1 MTAQPS
7 GSGQQLFYAGIAAVV
22 IVILLA
28 LWMLFKPGA
37 EPEQDTA
44 SSTPLPARAEIIEE
58 QPLPPPVTEQESEPE
73 PELTPDPEMA
83 PEAELAVEE
92 AAVEPLPAL
101 EKSDPVLK
109 QEVLKF
115 DWQPGLAGLINTE
128 QMVRNLV
135 VTVDNLAQRQLVA
148 NHPVVAPLDQP
159 FIATPEEGDD
169 QRYQI
174 DPASYQRYEPY
185 VRLLENA
192 EPEQM
197 LQVLERY
204 QPLFEQAFGELG
216 YPELSFNQRLQQ
228 ALQQFLAIEPN
239 TADTTLVRKSV
250 AYTYADPAVEGRS
263 DLEKQVIRLGPDN
276 HQRIRAVAQQYLA
289 LLEERTD

>member
-7 GSGQQLFYAGIAAVV
+7 GSGQQLYYAGIAAVV

-28 LWMLFKPGA
+28 LWMLFKPDSEKA
-37 EPEQDTA
+37 QDTL
-44 SSTPLPARAEIIEE
+44 SSTPLPARAEIITE
-58 QPLPPPVTEQESEPE
+58 QPLPPEVTEPESKPVSE
-73 PELTPDPEMA
+73 PELTADANMASEPEFT
-83 PEAELAVEE
+83 PETPIQ
-92 AAVEPLPAL
+92 EPLPAL

-148 NHPVVAPLDQP
+148 NHPVVVPLDQP
-159 FIATPEEGDD
+159 FVATPGQND
-169 QRYQI
+169 QTYQI
-174 DPASYQRYEPY
+174 DPAGYQRYEPY

-192 EPEQM
+192 APEQI
-197 LQVLERY
+197 LQLLERY
-204 QPLFEQAFGELG
+204 QPLFDQAFGELG
-216 YPELSFNQRLQQ
+216 YPELNFRQRLKQ

-250 AYTYADPAVEGRS
+250 AYTYADPAVEERS

-276 HQRIRAVAQQYLA
+276 HQRLRVVAQQYLA
-289 LLEERTD
+289 LLESTD

>member
-7 GSGQQLFYAGIAAVV
+7 GSGQQLFYVGIAAVV

-28 LWMLFKPGA
+28 LWMLFKPA
-37 EPEQDTA
+37 NEPEPA
-44 SSTPLPARAEIIEE
+44 IISSTPVPAPAEVIEE
-58 QPLPPPVTEQESEPE
+58 QPLVAPEIEPETVPAAEAEVAAE
-73 PELTPDPEMA
+73 PELTIAEPA
-83 PEAELAVEE
+83 P
-92 AAVEPLPAL
+92 EPLPAL
-101 EKSDPVLK
+101 EQSDPVLK
-109 QEVLKF
+109 QEILKF

-135 VTVDNLAQRQLVA
+135 VTIDNLAQRQLVA
-148 NHPVVAPLDQP
+148 NRPVVAPLDQP
-159 FIATPEEGDD
+159 FAAIPQGSD
-169 QRYQI
+169 QTYQI

-185 VRLLENA
+185 VRLLETT

-197 LQVLERY
+197 FRLMERY

-216 YPELSFNQRLQQ
+216 YPDLSFKQRLQQ

-263 DLEKQVIRLGPDN
+263 DLEKQIIRLGPDN
-276 HQRIRAVAQQYLA
+276 HQRLRVIAEKYLA
-289 LLEERTD
+289 LLERAD

>member
-37 EPEQDTA
+37 EPEQEMVPP
-44 SSTPLPARAEIIEE
+44 TPLPARAEIIDE
-58 QPLPPPVTEQESEPE
+58 QPLPPPVTETEPEVAADAEVEVESEQ
-73 PELTPDPEMA
+73 TMA
-83 PEAELAVEE
+83 QPTE
-92 AAVEPLPAL
+92 EPLPAL
-101 EKSDPVLK
+101 ENSDPVLK
-109 QEVLKF
+109 QEVLKI
-115 DWQPGLAGLINTE
+115 DWQPGLAALINTE

-148 NHPVVAPLDQP
+148 NHPVVVPLDQP
-159 FIATPEEGDD
+159 FIATPENNG
-169 QRYQI
+169 QSYQI

-185 VRLLENA
+185 VRLLENS

-204 QPLFEQAFGELG
+204 RPLFEQAFGELG
-216 YPELSFNQRLQQ
+216 YPELSFEQRLQQ

-250 AYTYADPAVEGRS
+250 AYTYADPAVEERS
-263 DLEKQVIRLGPDN
+263 DLEKQIIRLGPDN
-276 HQRIRAVAQQYLA
+276 HQRLRAVAQKYLA
-289 LLEERTD
+289 LLEEQTD

>member
-7 GSGQQLFYAGIAAVV
+7 GSGQQLFYVGIAAVV

-28 LWMLFKPGA
+28 LWMLFKPA
-37 EPEQDTA
+37 SEPEPETITA
-44 SSTPLPARAEIIEE
+44 TPLPARAEIINE
-58 QPLPPPVTEQESEPE
+58 QPLPPPVTETETETETEAELAAEAEVAAE
-73 PELTPDPEMA
+73 PELTIAEPA
-83 PEAELAVEE
+83 P
-92 AAVEPLPAL
+92 EPLPAL
-101 EKSDPVLK
+101 EQSDPVLK
-109 QEVLKF
+109 QEILKF

-135 VTVDNLAQRQLVA
+135 VTIDNLAQRQLVA
-148 NHPVVAPLDQP
+148 NRPVVAPLDQP
-159 FIATPEEGDD
+159 FAAIPQGSD
-169 QRYQI
+169 QTYQI

-185 VRLLENA
+185 VRLLETT

-197 LQVLERY
+197 LRLMERY

-216 YPELSFNQRLQQ
+216 YPDLSFKQRLQQ

-250 AYTYADPAVEGRS
+250 AYTYADPAVEGLS

-276 HQRIRAVAQQYLA
+276 HQRLRVVAQKYLA
-289 LLEERTD
+289 LLEGTD